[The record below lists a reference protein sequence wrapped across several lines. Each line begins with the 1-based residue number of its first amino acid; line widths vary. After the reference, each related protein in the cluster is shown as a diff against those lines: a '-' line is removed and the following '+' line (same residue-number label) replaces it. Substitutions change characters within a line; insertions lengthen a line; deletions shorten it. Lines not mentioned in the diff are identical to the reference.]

1 MIAAMDNNF
10 SVEDQSIINQIH
22 QNQINSQSQRSTDLN
37 ATPGQ
42 YGQTSNHRTDTQYQ
56 QPSDDT
62 EIEPHD
68 NFSEYQQSSQMTRDD
83 NSKMEKSVSKQMF
96 GNRGKMT
103 KKDMQN
109 NMRAMLAKTKV
120 ADTVVSSSTTNTG
133 S

>member
-1 MIAAMDNNF
+1 
-10 SVEDQSIINQIH
+10 
-22 QNQINSQSQRSTDLN
+22 
-37 ATPGQ
+37 
-42 YGQTSNHRTDTQYQ
+42 
-56 QPSDDT
+56 
-62 EIEPHD
+62 
-68 NFSEYQQSSQMTRDD
+68 MTRDD